1 MSLSYTSTLTSCLRQ
16 SVEKDTA
23 DITLNLAL
31 RNPKL
36 FDLFR
41 KFLQLE
47 MSEENLDFYIGNCL
61 NSYTTVKRVT
71 LAVEKLQ
78 TSKSRKAAKVRTEVE
93 RIYQT
98 HLVPGSEFEINVGP
112 EVRRQIDRDLQ
123 NENYDSS
130 QVKIIYSSF

>member
-1 MSLSYTSTLTSCLRQ
+1 MLQTFNKTL
-16 SVEKDTA
+16 
-23 DITLNLAL
+23 
-31 RNPKL
+31 
-36 FDLFR
+36 
-41 KFLQLE
+41 
-47 MSEENLDFYIGNCL
+47 
-61 NSYTTVKRVT
+61 

-78 TSKSRKAAKVRTEVE
+78 SSKSRKAAKVQAEVE

-130 QVKIIYSSF
+130 QVKFI